1 MVKAKQICPPPCLR
15 IDLGRE
21 SARTPYVLSLVEEET
36 ILNPAL
42 QANLFNDFNIKLP
55 EIPVDKLAM
64 AFHAGPNPM
73 LGLGFVVASLVLG
86 HMLRHTCGF
95 SLANQGYDLR
105 LIQDYPGHHDSQHT
119 VQHYTRVAGVRFGG
133 SGGGR

>member
-86 HMLRHTCGF
+86 HMKTIGDFYKTGDKRRHVGEY
-95 SLANQGYDLR
+95 A
-105 LIQDYPGHHDSQHT
+105 
-119 VQHYTRVAGVRFGG
+119 YTPRSSSKCKICENLTYR
-133 SGGGR
+133 

>member
-1 MVKAKQICPPPCLR
+1 MTDTARVLLALMLLILWYLYTEAKRWRFKEYAHIPHL
-15 IDLGRE
+15 
-21 SARTPYVLSLVEEET
+21 TP
-36 ILNPAL
+36 
-42 QANLFNDFNIKLP
+42 
-55 EIPVDKLAM
+55 
-64 AFHAGPNPM
+64 
-73 LGLGFVVASLVLG
+73 SLVLG